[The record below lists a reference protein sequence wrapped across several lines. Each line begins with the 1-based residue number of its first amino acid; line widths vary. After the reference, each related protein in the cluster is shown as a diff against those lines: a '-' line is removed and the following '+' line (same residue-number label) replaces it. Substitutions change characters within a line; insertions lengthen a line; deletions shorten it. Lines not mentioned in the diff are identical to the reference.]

1 MRPEY
6 GKNLIVTT
14 FDTFKINL
22 PNPALIILVGLQ
34 GSGKS
39 TFAHQ
44 HFAPVE
50 VLSMDEFRARMCND
64 PASQSN
70 SSPARKQLLD
80 TLRQRLRN
88 RVTTVVDSTNLRSD
102 QREQLLDI
110 AAEFGTPTIALVFT
124 ASAGWCRE
132 RIDNRASII
141 RDDVLAQNADLL
153 DQTLRDIDK
162 EGHFAVFRL
171 GNKQAE
177 SIRFEHAFPDDPDP
191 DRWFEVEQLRPRA
204 WVFRH
209 PADELRRH
217 PAVLAEIRPTWDF
230 IAHVAADMAIDAQL
244 ASANT
249 EVHPQVGAELRVRL
263 PHCLPIYLVA
273 RETGWERKPPHTR

>member
-1 MRPEY
+1 MV
-6 GKNLIVTT
+6 KTS
-14 FDTFKINL
+14 DAFKIDL
-22 PNPALIILVGLQ
+22 PNPVLIILVGLQ

-39 TFAHQ
+39 TLAHR

-50 VLSMDEFRARMCND
+50 ILSMDDLRARMCND

-70 SSPARKQLLD
+70 SSTSRKQLLD
-80 TLRQRLRN
+80 MLRQRLRN

-102 QREQLLDI
+102 QRAELLDL
-110 AAEFGTPTIALVFT
+110 AAEFVTPAIALVFT
-124 ASAGWCRE
+124 ASAEWCRE

-153 DQTLRDIDK
+153 DQTLRDIDD
-162 EGHFAVFRL
+162 EGYFAVFRL
-171 GNKQAE
+171 GSQQAE

-217 PAVLAEIRPTWDF
+217 PAVLAETRPTWDF
-230 IAHVAADMAIDAQL
+230 IARVAADMARGARI

-249 EVHPQVGAELRVRL
+249 QARAQVGAELRVRL
-263 PHCLPIYLVA
+263 PHCLPIHLVA
-273 RETGWERKPPHTR
+273 RQTGWERKTPHAR

>member
-1 MRPEY
+1 M
-6 GKNLIVTT
+6 TT
-14 FDTFKINL
+14 SDILKINL

-39 TFAHQ
+39 TFAYR

-50 VLSMDEFRARMCND
+50 ILSMDEFRARMCND

-70 SSPARKQLLD
+70 SSPARKQLID
-80 TLRQRLRN
+80 MLRQRLRN

-102 QREQLLDI
+102 QRAELLDI
-110 AAEFGTPTIALVFT
+110 AAEFEIPVIALVFT
-124 ASAGWCRE
+124 ASVERCRE

-141 RDDVLAQNADLL
+141 RDDVLARNADLL
-153 DQTLRDIDK
+153 DQTLRDIGD

-171 GNKQAE
+171 GNEQAE

-191 DRWFEVEQLRPRA
+191 DRWFEVEQFRPRA

-217 PAVLAEIRPTWDF
+217 PAVLAEVRPTWDF
-230 IAHVAADMAIDAQL
+230 MARVAADMALGAQT
-244 ASANT
+244 ASANMQARA
-249 EVHPQVGAELRVRL
+249 QVGAELHVRL
-263 PHCLPIYLVA
+263 PHCLPIHLVA
-273 RETGWERKPPHTR
+273 RRTGWERKPPHAG